1 MKIHVFDIDKVS
13 RRVLDRTWPNLAAK
27 SAENDP
33 KLAPQNDPK
42 STKNRVQKM
51 IKILIDFKT
60 AGVRFLGP
68 TGGMRRPPGGIIG
81 GVKRLRGRKFAARCG
96 ELVLVSQHMRTTI

>member
-1 MKIHVFDIDKVS
+1 MKIHVFDVDKLP
-13 RRVLDRTWPNLAAK
+13 RRVLDATWPNLGAK

-33 KLAPQNDPK
+33 NLGPQDDPK

-60 AGVRFLGP
+60 KLMRFLGR

-81 GVKRLRGRKFAARCG
+81 GVKNSAKEDLQQDAENLC
-96 ELVLVSQHMRTTI
+96 